1 MTEPWNGLAFTAAIN
16 RLSFWQKALE
26 EAKLGNDSSRMLE
39 AKRFVDEYE
48 KLISDMKGLKP
59 PTAS

>member
-1 MTEPWNGLAFTAAIN
+1 MTEPWNGLALSAAIN
-16 RLSFWQKALE
+16 RLSFWQEALD
-26 EAKLGNDSSRMLE
+26 EAKRNNDSGRMLE

-48 KLISDMKGLKP
+48 KLVADMRGLKP

>member
-1 MTEPWNGLAFTAAIN
+1 MTDPWNGLAFTAAIN
-16 RLSFWQKALE
+16 RLTFWQETLDA
-26 EAKLGNDSSRMLE
+26 AKRANDLSRMLE

-48 KLISDMKGLKP
+48 KLVADMKGLKP